1 MMMMIMVMII
11 REFSLENLSEKF
23 LVFISKFMV
32 RNERILNL
40 EVDDENLCMFIFS
53 YFFS

>member
-1 MMMMIMVMII
+1 MTMMIMVIII

-40 EVDDENLCMFIFS
+40 EVDYENLCMFFFIFL
-53 YFFS
+53 